1 VNGFFQVQD
10 LIHVCD
16 NAYSR
21 QQILAKEKNILNRLQ
36 WNITVPTPYVFLLRF
51 IKAAGGDKEVKKTR
65 RRNKELDFISGVP
78 WKL

>member
-1 VNGFFQVQD
+1 MNGFFQVQD

-21 QQILAKEKNILNRLQ
+21 QQILAMEKNILNRLQ

>member
-1 VNGFFQVQD
+1 MNGFFQVQD

-21 QQILAKEKNILNRLQ
+21 QHILAMEKNILNRLQ